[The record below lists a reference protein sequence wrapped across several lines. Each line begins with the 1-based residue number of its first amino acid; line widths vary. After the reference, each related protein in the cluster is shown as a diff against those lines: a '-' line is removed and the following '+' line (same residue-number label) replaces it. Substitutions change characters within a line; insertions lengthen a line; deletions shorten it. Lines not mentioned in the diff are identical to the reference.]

1 MRTSDDH
8 RPQFATWK
16 IQDSFPGGRR
26 AHVAGPEMGLSWK
39 AWAALGVFVVQNGL
53 AGIFIRYSKLHATVA
68 YDSSVAVL
76 MQEVAVK
83 LPVSLLLFAVECGGP
98 IAAVRALR
106 VDIAERSIEWLQ
118 ASTPRHRRNAA
129 RACGPRGAC
138 ERMAERSHVCAPCA
152 QLAVPAL
159 LYTLQNNM
167 LYVGFTH
174 VEVAVGQVRAA
185 DPAAR

>member
-1 MRTSDDH
+1 
-8 RPQFATWK
+8 
-16 IQDSFPGGRR
+16 
-26 AHVAGPEMGLSWK
+26 MGLSWK

-53 AGIFIRYSKLHATVA
+53 AGVFIRYSKLHATVA

-118 ASTPRHRRNAA
+118 ASHATP
-129 RACGPRGAC
+129 PTQRGA
-138 ERMAERSHVCAPCA
+138 RVRPA
-152 QLAVPAL
+152 QS
-159 LYTLQNNM
+159 
-167 LYVGFTH
+167 
-174 VEVAVGQVRAA
+174 VRAY
-185 DPAAR
+185 D